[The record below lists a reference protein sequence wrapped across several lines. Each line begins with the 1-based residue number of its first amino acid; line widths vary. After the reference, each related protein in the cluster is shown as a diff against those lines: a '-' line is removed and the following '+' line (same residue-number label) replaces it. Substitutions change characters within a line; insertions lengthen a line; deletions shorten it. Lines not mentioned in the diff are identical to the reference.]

1 MPFRKRRRFG
11 GYRKKMRLDHLKRT
25 WIGSLNPTTG
35 AQIDLYTEK
44 AGLPG
49 KLTSMIVKVKIY
61 PKGAITNGIFTAIER
76 SSVLLFT
83 PSDTITT
90 EDMAKFNNPTL
101 TDEKTWKD
109 EKALLLSDYGT
120 MYKSQV
126 MNQPYET
133 TMRLKTSRSMNGD
146 DKIRL
151 LLYPLRMIDTPAT
164 GNIEN
169 LTYVVDFVS
178 FHTVNV

>member
-25 WIGSLNPTTG
+25 WIGTFNPTTG
-35 AQIDLYTEK
+35 EKIDLYTEK

-61 PKGAITNGIFTAIER
+61 PKGNITSSFTAIER

-83 PSDTITT
+83 PSDTITND
-90 EDMAKFNNPTL
+90 DMAKFSGNL

-109 EKALLLSDYGT
+109 EKALLLSDFGT

-126 MNQPYET
+126 CNQPYET

-146 DKIRL
+146 DKIKL
-151 LLYPLRMIDTPAT
+151 LLYPLRVIDAPAT